1 MREWLKF
8 DIFFKESN
16 AGEIAMYQLLMLPV
30 ISAFIGYITNV
41 VAIKLL
47 FWPREPVNLL
57 FFELYGVLPKR
68 RMDIARSA
76 GEMVE
81 EKLLS
86 LDDLFDKID
95 TPEVR
100 EDLIDR
106 LRVIIKARLGS
117 MMPGFV
123 PDKVTRMIEDVLDRI
138 IRQEADDI
146 VRQVIQSGQEYLN
159 KEVKVKQIVEDRI
172 NQLDLQQLEEMIREI
187 ASTELKFIEVLG
199 GVLGF
204 IIGLVQVAILLVF
217 PL

>member
-1 MREWLKF
+1 
-8 DIFFKESN
+8 
-16 AGEIAMYQLLMLPV
+16 MYQIFVLPV

-47 FWPREPVNLL
+47 FWPREPINCL
-57 FFELYGVLPKR
+57 FFQLYGVLPKR
-68 RMDIARSA
+68 RADIARSV

-100 EDLIDR
+100 EDLVDR
-106 LRVIIKARLGS
+106 LRVIVKARLGT

-123 PDKVTRMIEDVLDRI
+123 PDKITHLIEELLDRI

-159 KEVKVKQIVEDRI
+159 NEVQVKQIVEDRI
-172 NQLDLQQLEEMIREI
+172 NQLDLEQLEGMIRDV
-187 ASTELKFIEVLG
+187 ASTELKFIEILG

-204 IIGLVQVAILLVF
+204 IIGLIQVAVLLVF
-217 PL
+217 PLRG